1 MSPFEIITTIIQT
14 VSFVA
19 FVVYVFLT
27 YRLWKATLAGNQP
40 ELQILWSVDDGLRAS
55 DLEKQF
61 LNTQENAHWK
71 DLVSRNYDVRMP
83 VEDFPPQFLVLRL
96 KNVGTAHITGVS
108 LTIQY
113 TIEDLKNILQPT
125 FYEQSLSLTE
135 GIAPGAERHLWVFEI
150 THLPAV
156 YYEIT
161 NLTFFDH
168 TGRVRYDYIGQT
180 GDELINNLLEIETNG

>member
-14 VSFVA
+14 ASLVA

-40 ELQILWSVDDGLRAS
+40 ELQILWSVDDRLRAS
-55 DLEKQF
+55 DMEKRF
-61 LNTQENAHWK
+61 LNTKENAHWK
-71 DLVSRNYDVRMP
+71 DLVSRNYDVVAP
-83 VEDFPPQFLVLRL
+83 IEDFPPQFLILRL

-108 LTIQY
+108 FTIQY

-125 FYEQSLSLTE
+125 FYEQSISLTE
-135 GIAPGAERHLWVFEI
+135 GIAPGAERCIWVFEI

-156 YYEIT
+156 YYEIK

-168 TGRVRYDYIGQT
+168 TGRVRYDYTGQIS
-180 GDELINNLLEIETNG
+180 DELINNLLEVETNG

>member
-14 VSFVA
+14 ASLVA

-40 ELQILWSVDDGLRAS
+40 ELQILWSVDDRLRAS
-55 DLEKQF
+55 DMEKRF
-61 LNTQENAHWK
+61 LNTKENAHWK
-71 DLVSRNYDVRMP
+71 DLVSRNYDAVAP
-83 VEDFPPQFLVLRL
+83 IEDFPPQFLILRL

-108 LTIQY
+108 FTIQY

-125 FYEQSLSLTE
+125 FYEQSISLTE
-135 GIAPGAERHLWVFEI
+135 GIAPGAERYLWVFEI

-156 YYEIT
+156 YKDDT
-161 NLTFFDH
+161 ANLID
-168 TGRVRYDYIGQT
+168 GRGWASF
-180 GDELINNLLEIETNG
+180 LIRVCLFYQWYHNR